1 MAHRTVE
8 QDQRW
13 NVAPGKLPLH
23 SREVDS
29 QAFVAQ
35 PTLESLLAYREE
47 SP

>member
-13 NVAPGKLPLH
+13 NVAPGKLPLR

-29 QAFVAQ
+29 QAFVDLVADDAHKI
-35 PTLESLLAYREE
+35 LD
-47 SP
+47 